1 MLAAL
6 TNLKI
11 IPANHKITSHMNFG
25 QFEEQV
31 GVLLL
36 FHMLLTKGVFSV
48 VCVRVRWLGL
58 DVLPV
63 LDTHGV
69 IGHDA
74 DCR

>member
-1 MLAAL
+1 MLAGL

-36 FHMLLTKGVFSV
+36 FHMLLIKGVFSV
-48 VCVRVRWLGL
+48 
-58 DVLPV
+58 
-63 LDTHGV
+63 
-69 IGHDA
+69 
-74 DCR
+74 